1 MPGTHTAEAVA
12 LFFLMLV
19 PLRELNRLILPVLVK
34 CKLDSTATSK
44 GLAALEGKLCGNE
57 AVWNRKDPGRR
68 THLSSSSPAAAL

>member
-34 CKLDSTATSK
+34 CKLDSSAAA
-44 GLAALEGKLCGNE
+44 GLSCCGQGKL
-57 AVWNRKDPGRR
+57 R
-68 THLSSSSPAAAL
+68 